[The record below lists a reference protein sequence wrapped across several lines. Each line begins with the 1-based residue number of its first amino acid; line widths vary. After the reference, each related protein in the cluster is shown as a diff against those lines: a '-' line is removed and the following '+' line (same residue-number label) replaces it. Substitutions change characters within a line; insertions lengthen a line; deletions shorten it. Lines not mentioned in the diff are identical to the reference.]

1 MQLGR
6 PGYSTQI
13 PQRLRFSR
21 QKNAPSG
28 VDLIAFKIIR
38 CLSNE
43 ADANKDGKITAVG
56 MQDYL
61 PTKSSR
67 HTMTLNRKQTTQ

>member
-1 MQLGR
+1 
-6 PGYSTQI
+6 
-13 PQRLRFSR
+13 
-21 QKNAPSG
+21 